1 MSMLP
6 KEFADLEPFAADWC
20 IAAESDRYAKRLA
33 SSYRELRALY
43 DAVTPR
49 ADAAMSY
56 CDRYPL
62 DSLPADALNLV
73 HLLYSWVTVTFAIE
87 CWSQPA
93 VPDSGAAYLDCLAA
107 PVP

>member
-20 IAAESDRYAKRLA
+20 IAAEGDRYAKRLA
-33 SSYRELRALY
+33 SSYNELKALY

-49 ADAAMSY
+49 ADAAMTY
-56 CDRYPL
+56 CDQYPL
-62 DSLPADALNLV
+62 DSLPPDALNLV
-73 HLLYSWVTVTFAIE
+73 HLLYSWVTVSFAIE
-87 CWSQPA
+87 CWSQPV